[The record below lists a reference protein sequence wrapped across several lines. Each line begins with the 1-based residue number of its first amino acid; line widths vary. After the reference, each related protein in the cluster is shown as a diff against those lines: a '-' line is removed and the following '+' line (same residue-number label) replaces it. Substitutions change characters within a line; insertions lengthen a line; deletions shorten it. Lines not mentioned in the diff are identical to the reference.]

1 MHIPQPKAGYMAAIF
16 TCPVNTKETALQ
28 PGERPYMVR
37 SHVFGH
43 QVFVFMIF
51 LTRPLRDQCSSVPK
65 GVQQSRAKVAH
76 ELFACWF

>member
-37 SHVFGH
+37 SLRHG
-43 QVFVFMIF
+43 
-51 LTRPLRDQCSSVPK
+51 TKAPLLSISCATAALASLPYWAPL
-65 GVQQSRAKVAH
+65 SRT
-76 ELFACWF
+76 